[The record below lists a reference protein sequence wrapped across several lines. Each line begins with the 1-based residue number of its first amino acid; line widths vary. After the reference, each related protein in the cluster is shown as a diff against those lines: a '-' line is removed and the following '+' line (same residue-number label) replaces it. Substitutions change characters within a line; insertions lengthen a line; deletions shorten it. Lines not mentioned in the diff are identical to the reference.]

1 MAKINK
7 NLKLFLNLAK
17 IQAIMTRRFDSSLGG
32 LGFSE
37 FVILY
42 HLSEAEGEKMRR
54 IDLADKVGLTASGV
68 TRLLLPM
75 EKVGYIKR
83 ESSDQDARVSSVV
96 LCPGGRQKMEEA
108 IERAE
113 LFVGEIV
120 SAAKLEDSAILD
132 KNVSDLCRFLGGG
145 F

>member
-1 MAKINK
+1 
-7 NLKLFLNLAK
+7 
-17 IQAIMTRRFDSSLGG
+17 MTRRFDSSLGG

-42 HLSEAEGEKMRR
+42 HLSESEGEKMRR
-54 IDLADKVGLTASGV
+54 VDLADKVGLTTSGV

-83 ESSDQDARVSSVV
+83 ESSDQDARVSSAV
-96 LCPGGRQKMEEA
+96 LCPGGKEKMEEA

-113 LFVGEIV
+113 LFVDEIV
-120 SAAKLEDSAILD
+120 SSAKLESFDD
-132 KNVSDLCRFLGGG
+132 FKKGVSELGRFLGGG
-145 F
+145 LL